1 MVLEFEV
8 SIQYAQVFGA
18 TDIERDSAGHGDP
31 VSKFRISNPQ
41 EGDEMTINLSTRI
54 MR

>member
-31 VSKFRISNPQ
+31 VSKTSCLESQTLRK
-41 EGDEMTINLSTRI
+41 GTR
-54 MR
+54 